1 MNCSTE
7 NRRKTYFILDLREML
22 DEGLYEGD
30 VQLPR
35 VVLADTSDLA
45 DRTVLEM
52 IRQKRSVFF
61 LASCLRKVTTEEKAS
76 RSR

>member
-7 NRRKTYFILDLREML
+7 NRRKTYFILDLREMF

-35 VVLADTSDLA
+35 VVLAD
-45 DRTVLEM
+45 
-52 IRQKRSVFF
+52 
-61 LASCLRKVTTEEKAS
+61 ASL
-76 RSR
+76 

>member
-30 VQLPR
+30 VQLFR
-35 VVLADTSDLA
+35 VVLAD
-45 DRTVLEM
+45 
-52 IRQKRSVFF
+52 
-61 LASCLRKVTTEEKAS
+61 ASL
-76 RSR
+76 